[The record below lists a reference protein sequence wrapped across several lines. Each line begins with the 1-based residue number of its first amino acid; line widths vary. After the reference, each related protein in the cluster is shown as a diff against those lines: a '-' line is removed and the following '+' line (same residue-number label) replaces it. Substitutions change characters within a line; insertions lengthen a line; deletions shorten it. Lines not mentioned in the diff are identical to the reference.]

1 MRPVPQ
7 LAFSIAADVSELAPA
22 ATRLRAFLEQNR
34 VSADAIFAFETVLEE
49 IATNAIK
56 YGCAALR
63 SGRICLTATAAADRT
78 ELVIE
83 DEGKAFDPTKA
94 PEPSVN
100 RPLED
105 MPIGGLG
112 IHLIR
117 SMTDGFEYQRV
128 NQCNRVTVWLKRR
141 E

>member
-1 MRPVPQ
+1 MCPAPQ

-22 ATRLRAFLEQNR
+22 ATRLRGFLEQNG

-56 YGCAALR
+56 YGYAAVG
-63 SGRICLTATAAADRT
+63 SGRISLTARAEAGRT

-83 DEGKAFDPTKA
+83 DAGKAFDPTKA
-94 PEPSVN
+94 PEPTVN

-117 SMTDGFEYQRV
+117 KMTDGFEYQRV
-128 NQCNRVTVWLKRR
+128 NDCNRVTVWMARR